1 MTELWLIRHG
11 QTDWNVEGRW
21 QGQSDVLLNSAGLA
35 QARLLAGELVG
46 KHFDAIYSS
55 DLQRARQTAD
65 ILSARLNLSVQ
76 IDPRLREIHQG
87 EWEGKLISEVKQRYV
102 QAFSLRVKDPI
113 SARAPGGEST
123 LEVANRLRQA
133 ADDIAHIYPAG
144 RVVVVSHGLALATL
158 ICQANKIS
166 LAEVYSH
173 IPENAH
179 PTVITWL

>member
-21 QGQSDVLLNSAGLA
+21 QGQSDVPLNTAGLA
-35 QARLLAGELVG
+35 QARSLAGELAG
-46 KHFDAIYSS
+46 KHFDAIYCS
-55 DLQRARQTAD
+55 DLQRARQTAN
-65 ILSARLNLSVQ
+65 ILSAELNLSVQ
-76 IDPRLREIHQG
+76 LDPRLREICQG

-102 QAFSLRVKDPI
+102 QAFSQRAKDPV

-123 LEVANRLRQA
+123 LEVATRLSQA
-133 ADDIAHIYPAG
+133 ADDIARAHPDG
-144 RVVVVSHGLALATL
+144 KVLVVSHGLALATL
-158 ICQANKIS
+158 VCQAKNVS

-179 PTVITWL
+179 PTLITWI